1 MPGDL
6 LVVEMMELGPLP
18 GDEWGFTGTFDRDN
32 GGACVSRCT
41 PRARNR
47 AHPGPRQSVGSS
59 ASACGVQMQRRLR
72 ARTSGS
78 RVPLPSSAGGFLTD
92 HFPAASKAIWNFE
105 GLYCQSR
112 HIPGVRFPGLIHP
125 GLIGT
130 APSAELLEIWNTREK
145 SLVDA
150 GSRRTR
156 VRVRATTVERS
167 CRSCLAACA
176 V

>member
-72 ARTSGS
+72 AHQRVTRAAAVFRR
-78 RVPLPSSAGGFLTD
+78 RVPHRPLPGCVQGHL
-92 HFPAASKAIWNFE
+92 
-105 GLYCQSR
+105 
-112 HIPGVRFPGLIHP
+112 
-125 GLIGT
+125 
-130 APSAELLEIWNTREK
+130 EL
-145 SLVDA
+145 
-150 GSRRTR
+150 
-156 VRVRATTVERS
+156 
-167 CRSCLAACA
+167 
-176 V
+176 